1 MRIIAAV
8 LLALAGASHAA
19 VIAEVRERDMVLQL
33 TDETGPCVNR
43 AKLAVF
49 RQGVDAPIKGCYR
62 LNPAT
67 MVVQV
72 AFLDGDVVEVPV
84 ALFKRPENV

>member
-19 VIAEVRERDMVLQL
+19 VIAEARERDIVLQL
-33 TDETGPCVNR
+33 TDEVGPCVGQ

-49 RQGVDAPIKGCYR
+49 RQGINAPIQGCYR

-67 MVVQV
+67 LVVHI
-72 AFLDGDVVEVPV
+72 AFLDGDMAEVPV
-84 ALFKRPENV
+84 SLFKRPEHV

>member
-33 TDETGPCVNR
+33 TDETGPCVGQ

-49 RQGVDAPIKGCYR
+49 RQGIDAPIQGCYR

-67 MVVQV
+67 MIVQV

-84 ALFKRPENV
+84 ALFKRPEHV

>member
-19 VIAEVRERDMVLQL
+19 VIAEARERDIVLQL
-33 TDETGPCVNR
+33 TDEAGPCISP

-49 RQGVDAPIKGCYR
+49 RQGVAAPIQGCYR

-67 MVVQV
+67 MIVQV
-72 AFLDGDVVEVPV
+72 AFLDGDVAEVPV
-84 ALFKRPENV
+84 SLFKRPGDL